1 MPSVDENEITYLVN
15 VFDGANIVE
24 SVARIM
30 VIREFPG
37 AEIVNPLMDSSI
49 GDEQYDV
56 NVELVDSRKNENV
69 TTIEVETPRIDFE
82 TAPMMRNIE
91 RDEIPIQ
98 QARELS
104 APIIA
109 SSPEK
114 SVEQA
119 KIGGL
124 SSFDIFLIIFKFVIL
139 SAILALMFFSFY
151 LFIIF

>member
-1 MPSVDENEITYLVN
+1 MTSVDENEISYLVN

-24 SVARIM
+24 SIARIM

-37 AEIVNPLMDSSI
+37 GQIVNESSI

-56 NVELVDSRKNENV
+56 NVELVEDSRKNESV
-69 TTIEVETPRIDFE
+69 TTMEVETPRIEFE
-82 TAPMMRNIE
+82 TATMIRN
-91 RDEIPIQ
+91 EIPIQ
-98 QARELS
+98 QARELLDPKIGS
-104 APIIA
+104 R
-109 SSPEK
+109 EK
-114 SVEQA
+114 SMIDREIEKA
-119 KIGGL
+119 EISGF